1 MPGKRRQFSRE
12 FKEEAVRLWAESGR
26 PLAQIARELTV
37 RTEQL
42 RRWRRQLGA
51 VKADRAAAQETEAQ
65 ELRRLRRELEI
76 TRQERDCKNTCSR
89 LPAPCSLNGVL
100 TPCPPLHVVER
111 GDEGDDGDSSSGGVG
126 D

>member
-1 MPGKRRQFSRE
+1 MDTDQRLHFGGRRCPMATKRRQFSRE

-51 VKADRAAAQETEAQ
+51 VKADPAAARETEAQ
-65 ELRRLRRELEI
+65 ELRRLRRGPQL
-76 TRQERDCKNTCSR
+76 TRQGRGLPKKNAGVFAQKVPGGK
-89 LPAPCSLNGVL
+89 PA
-100 TPCPPLHVVER
+100 
-111 GDEGDDGDSSSGGVG
+111 
-126 D
+126 

>member
-1 MPGKRRQFSRE
+1 MATKRQQFSRE

-51 VKADRAAAQETEAQ
+51 VKADPAAARETEAQ
-65 ELRRLRRELEI
+65 ELRRLRRELEL
-76 TRQERDCKNTCSR
+76 TRQERDFLKKAAAFFAKESR
-89 LPAPCSLNGVL
+89 
-100 TPCPPLHVVER
+100 
-111 GDEGDDGDSSSGGVG
+111 
-126 D
+126 